1 MSTSSAGNS
10 NSTGK
15 PQNNSGRTIMFVGV
29 AVACSAITFI
39 LGWANSPK
47 EIQEFGKVGEEFYP
61 KFTDPTVA
69 TALAVKVIDSD
80 NLKPLE
86 FSVEQASN
94 GQWVIPSHHNYPAD
108 AADQL
113 AKTASSVI
121 GIKRGAMVTR
131 WDSDHPQYGV
141 VDPETDSVS
150 VDEIDGIGKRLTFR
164 GTDDKILA
172 SFIIGKKVED
182 QENRYYVRHPGEDET
197 YIAELDI
204 DLSTKF
210 GDWVKTD
217 LLDVEGSDILRI
229 DLQDYSFEERGMQLA
244 VTNTIETELSRD
256 SSTDDWKMKGLDVAT
271 KQVNAEAIA
280 ETVNAVADLAIAG
293 VRPKQPGL
301 TGDLELDR
309 SVIGSQRD
317 VDRIQADLLARGF
330 LLQPST
336 SDPKQLRL
344 IAREGE
350 LSVGTSDGLVY
361 QLHFGRAFT
370 GSDEE
375 LEIGFS
381 SNGDTETA
389 SEEDADQADAKDAP
403 EDSETEGSESEAEET
418 PSGKPGRYVYVRV
431 QVDPSLLGDKPNPVE
446 PQKPAELI
454 EADKQAT
461 EASETEEET
470 QEDETP
476 QDAEKT
482 EATETGEEAGSDDN
496 GETPEGESEEAKE
509 AQLQQLREAFAQI
522 EQQYEADK
530 QALVDYEEKVK
541 AAEEK
546 AVELNRRFALW
557 YYVIPGDEYDNLTL
571 SKEDL
576 ISEITAED
584 GTPVGEPMPELQLN
598 LPSANAPGLPIQ
610 APAGATQP
618 ASSEDPGSTAPEAP
632 GETPEST
639 SESAPEPTPE
649 PAPEPTPEPAPEPT
663 PEPAPEPTPEP
674 APEPTPEPAPE
685 PTPEPAP

>member
-10 NSTGK
+10 NSNGK
-15 PQNNSGRTIMFVGV
+15 PQNNNRRTIMFVGV
-29 AVACSAITFI
+29 AVACLAITFI
-39 LGWANSPK
+39 LKWANSPK

-121 GIKRGAMVTR
+121 GIKRDAMVTR

-217 LLDVEGSDILRI
+217 LLDVQGSDILRI

-244 VTNTIETELSRD
+244 VTDTIETELSRD
-256 SSTDDWKMKGLDVAT
+256 SSTDDWTMKGLDVAT

-309 SVIGSQRD
+309 SVIASQRD

-350 LSVGTSDGLVY
+350 LSVGTNDGLVY

-381 SNGDTETA
+381 SNGDTEA
-389 SEEDADQADAKDAP
+389 SSEEDADQPDAKDATG
-403 EDSETEGSESEAEET
+403 DSEAEGSDSEAEET

-454 EADKQAT
+454 EADKEAA
-461 EASETEEET
+461 EASESESEEGAP
-470 QEDETP
+470 QGDTP
-476 QDAEKT
+476 PDAET
-482 EATETGEEAGSDDN
+482 AEATETGEEASSDDD

-509 AQLQQLREAFAQI
+509 ARLQQLREAFAQI

-530 QALVDYEEKVK
+530 RALVEYEEKVK

-571 SKEDL
+571 TKEDL
-576 ISEITAED
+576 ISAITAED
-584 GTPVGEPMPELQLN
+584 GTPVGEPLPELQLN
-598 LPSANAPGLPIQ
+598 LPSADAPGLPIQ
-610 APAGATQP
+610 APAGETQP
-618 ASSEDPGSTAPEAP
+618 ASSEDPESTASEAP
-632 GETPEST
+632 GEK
-639 SESAPEPTPE
+639 PE

-663 PEPAPEPTPEP
+663 AEPAPEATAEPAPEPTPEP
-674 APEPTPEPAPE
+674 APEPTAEPAP
-685 PTPEPAP
+685 